1 MQKTVKM
8 TGREKLSG
16 NGQVNRTFMNLK
28 KKLNPGV
35 VLTLSWGYIHVCD
48 LYSQTSLLVYSS
60 GERLQDHWSSDYISS
75 YVHPK

>member
-1 MQKTVKM
+1 MTLTDFTARSHMQKTVKM

-35 VLTLSWGYIHVCD
+35 VLTLSWGFIHVCD
-48 LYSQTSLLVYSS
+48 LYRQTSLFK
-60 GERLQDHWSSDYISS
+60 D
-75 YVHPK
+75 